1 MEKLVGYVKVPVY
14 VGDDGTLYTK
24 DLTTEKIVPAE
35 EEED

>member
-14 VGDDGTLYTK
+14 VGDDGVFYTK
-24 DLTTEKIVPAE
+24 ETTSQGVVPVE

>member
-14 VGDDGTLYTK
+14 VGDDGELYTEPGIFR
-24 DLTTEKIVPAE
+24 DEMPE

>member
-14 VGDDGTLYTK
+14 VGDTGEFYMKEVIDG
-24 DLTTEKIVPAE
+24 EVAPE